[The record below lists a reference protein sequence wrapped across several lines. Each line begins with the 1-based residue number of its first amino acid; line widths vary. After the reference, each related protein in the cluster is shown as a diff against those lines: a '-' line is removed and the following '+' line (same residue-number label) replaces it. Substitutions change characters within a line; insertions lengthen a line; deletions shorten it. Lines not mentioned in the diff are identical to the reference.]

1 VPEKST
7 HQIDLIVADTL
18 DYPTLLRVGGTAV
31 VLPPA
36 VRALIEVKSD
46 LAKGADFVHAVAQ
59 ICRIKQMLGLGE
71 PVFTTLFSFTA
82 PSRAS
87 TLRGWLE
94 ELMMLRRSLS
104 GENVPEV
111 NDLREEV
118 LGDEQ
123 KVPHAAAELL
133 AVLSADNLPD
143 MVVADRGAVA
153 RKTKEL
159 DPLRDFYSFLKDRDD
174 TPAVAVFIDQ
184 LLQYLSAT
192 AERTVAFPGAG
203 SHKLAMELVRAQFGV
218 KLEAFD
224 GDRIEI
230 PQLGPTVSS
239 WGRHHVRR
247 RGQRQDEVRWE
258 GRFDRC
264 SDPRRALHER
274 GARASGQHRVDG
286 ARRRAPVLFSGRRR
300 AVGLSR
306 DPSREGARPRRSE

>member
-1 VPEKST
+1 MAKADDDSLAGLLRKRMLAQADMFAAITSHPTLIGSGREDALAELLRQLLPRRLELLSGTIAIFNAEGVPEKST

-71 PVFTTLFSFTA
+71 PVFTTLFSFAA
-82 PSRAS
+82 PSLAS

-111 NDLREEV
+111 NNLREEV
-118 LGDEQ
+118 LGDER
-123 KVPHAAAELL
+123 KAPHAAAELL

-230 PQLGPTVSS
+230 PQLGPSVSS
-239 WGRHHVRR
+239 
-247 RGQRQDEVRWE
+247 
-258 GRFDRC
+258 
-264 SDPRRALHER
+264 
-274 GARASGQHRVDG
+274 
-286 ARRRAPVLFSGRRR
+286 
-300 AVGLSR
+300 
-306 DPSREGARPRRSE
+306 